1 MSASTGSGERQEPHN
16 VTGSTE
22 SRPKM
27 VQKRKSQKWQ
37 RWETHEKTQ
46 SRKYVLDNQVR
57 GQCVRRT
64 EKENGKEKGRKGE
77 EQKRKV
83 DPRQSS
89 GARMR
94 G

>member
-1 MSASTGSGERQEPHN
+1 MGWAAPSKDG
-16 VTGSTE
+16 TE
-22 SRPKM
+22 KEISEMATPGNAR
-27 VQKRKSQKWQ
+27 
-37 RWETHEKTQ
+37 EDAE
-46 SRKYVLDNQVR
+46 RKYILDNQVR
-57 GQCVRRT
+57 GQCIRRT